1 MSVVYLHACLCAV
14 KEVERSRER
23 VLFKFTPPA
32 RVSLESVTLQTWCS
46 TSSIAARISGFPVAR
61 PSIPATLLWPTAGI
75 STRFILFLLSLSL
88 SFSLCLFRYLP
99 DLAWNWTKCN
109 RSFATSK
116 CVTWAALPLREELTS
131 LEICCKA
138 TVPTVEEQTDFLKL
152 RSLWVEFAYVRIGIE
167 LSSFES
173 GSNEKTKEEKY
184 IYMISVMD
192 YFRLF

>member
-1 MSVVYLHACLCAV
+1 MFHVVDSSPDFRLSCRTSVHSCD
-14 KEVERSRER
+14 
-23 VLFKFTPPA
+23 T
-32 RVSLESVTLQTWCS
+32 SLAHGWNFYEIHS
-46 TSSIAARISGFPVAR
+46 
-61 PSIPATLLWPTAGI
+61 
-75 STRFILFLLSLSL
+75 LSPLSFSL